1 MNPLAIAFIYLRCVT
16 WEILHGAAF
25 SRRALLCTK
34 SLSHAPCTNTCEV
47 GHLGERCWAHLL
59 YVCAWAGACVRACV
73 RPALC
78 LCTFVYRVLSFCVAP
93 SLLRWKSRRDTGC
106 KSLSSN
112 LIAGPEICRT
122 YCHVCIHM
130 GRRRTGLAACGD
142 VIKLVIT

>member
-34 SLSHAPCTNTCEV
+34 SLSHAVHKHMRSRSPWRAVLSSSVVRLCM
-47 GHLGERCWAHLL
+47 GRR
-59 YVCAWAGACVRACV
+59 VRACV

-78 LCTFVYRVLSFCVAP
+78 LCTSVYRVLSFCVAP
-93 SLLRWKSRRDTGC
+93 SLLRWKSPRDTGC

-122 YCHVCIHM
+122 YCHVCIHI
-130 GRRRTGLAACGD
+130 GRRRTGLAACYPM
-142 VIKLVIT
+142 VMSSS